1 MLSWCSICPRRPLQG
16 KLLSSR
22 LRVCFT
28 GISPL
33 RGSLRAAFTGVPL
46 SFWLSLPYQ
55 EQPDTC
61 NGDSRSLRYTE
72 GLGVPVAVAIIRI
85 EVLANDYSVFKDQ
98 WKGSPP
104 IRSGKSPLTNS
115 HWERPNG
122 YPENE
127 KNKVFSSLKKLP
139 WNAKRAAS
147 SHWGAGG
154 SHHSWYTLH
163 KENSQSLDWLFY
175 TVWTLNVL
183 ILALTSLQI
192 TSSTKSVYL
201 PCAMRAFFL
210 AIKECIISERSCSV
224 RLM

>member
-28 GISPL
+28 GITPL

-127 KNKVFSSLKKLP
+127 KIKFFLP
-139 WNAKRAAS
+139 WKNSLEMQKEPPDPIGELAAHIILDIHYIKKTVN
-147 SHWGAGG
+147 HW
-154 SHHSWYTLH
+154 T
-163 KENSQSLDWLFY
+163 
-175 TVWTLNVL
+175 
-183 ILALTSLQI
+183 
-192 TSSTKSVYL
+192 
-201 PCAMRAFFL
+201 
-210 AIKECIISERSCSV
+210 ECFIWFE
-224 RLM
+224 L